1 MYLKNFTVDAEKRNI
16 QSLKNSINGG
26 RKKRE
31 LSESELE
38 DLSGE
43 DEYADPLVQTA
54 PVDYEE
60 LYDIVNQAY
69 PLQIHSDDKRFL
81 GEFKHQ
87 TTALNL
93 CMLCNVLS

>member
-1 MYLKNFTVDAEKRNI
+1 M
-16 QSLKNSINGG
+16 KNSINGG

-38 DLSGE
+38 DFSGE
-43 DEYADPLVQTA
+43 DESADPLVQNA

-81 GEFKHQ
+81 GE
-87 TTALNL
+87 L
-93 CMLCNVLS
+93 